1 MRMSPEEKK
10 EYVKAL
16 SQEVLNVLVD
26 HIGEQNAVS
35 MVGLHRAIFGD
46 FNDKINDT
54 RDIRLAV
61 TALRRQGR
69 RVGSSPSGYYLA
81 NSASELSD
89 YLARLESAAL
99 KKLSMKACILRCS
112 MPDLLGQ
119 LYFKFEGKEAP

>member
-1 MRMSPEEKK
+1 MSPEEKK

-26 HIGEQNAVS
+26 HIGEQNAIP

-61 TALRRQGR
+61 TALRWEGR
-69 RVGSSPSGYYLA
+69 RIGSSPAGYYLA
-81 NSASELSD
+81 NSASEMSD
-89 YLARLESAAL
+89 YTDRLKKTAL
-99 KKLSMKACILRCS
+99 KKLAMTAKVCRVSL
-112 MPDLLGQ
+112 PDLLGQ
-119 LYFKFEGKEAP
+119 LKFDFEAKDIP